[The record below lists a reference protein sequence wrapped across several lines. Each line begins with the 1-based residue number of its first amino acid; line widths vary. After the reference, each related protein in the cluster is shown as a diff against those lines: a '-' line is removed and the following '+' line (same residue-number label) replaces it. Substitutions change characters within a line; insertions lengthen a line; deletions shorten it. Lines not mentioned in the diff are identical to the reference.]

1 MASPS
6 GNGAAPGSQGPG
18 GAPRPRLGVWAPQI
32 GSIFGIPIRLH
43 ATFVLLALWLA
54 VLAGRSGSG
63 LFGGIAWLLVLVGSV
78 TVHELG
84 HALVAR
90 RHGVITEEIV
100 LLPIGGV
107 SRLRGVP
114 GGAAELQIALAGP
127 LVNLAVALIAGAW
140 LFAVAGA
147 RWADDPDPGV
157 MLLRYLAG
165 ANASL
170 FAFNLVPAYPLDGG
184 RALRALLG
192 MVLPAPS
199 AARATARVGQVFAV
213 AIGLFALLIP
223 GGGGLPLILLALLL
237 FFGASQQG
245 AAGERALALA
255 GRRARDAM
263 ATRFERLQPQE
274 PLERAA
280 LLLLRT
286 PQEDFPVIDAWG
298 RPVGALSRGQ
308 LVAALGRL
316 GRQAPVL
323 EAMDRRVLVVA
334 PESALADVVAAL
346 QSGAPSPAVVA
357 DSAGV
362 QGIVTVE
369 SAARM
374 AGIVAGLA
382 MGDRSRPRQS

>member
-6 GNGAAPGSQGPG
+6 GNGASPGPGAG
-18 GAPRPRLGVWAPQI
+18 GAPRPPARSVRPGAWAPQI
-32 GSIFGIPIRLH
+32 GRIAGIPIRLH
-43 ATFVLLALWLA
+43 ATFVLLAIWLA
-54 VLAGRSGSG
+54 VVAGRSGAG
-63 LFGGIAWLLVLVGSV
+63 LFGAIAWLLVLVGSV

-90 RHGVITEEIV
+90 RHGVTTEEIV

-114 GGAAELQIALAGP
+114 GGAAELWIALAGP
-127 LVNLAVALIAGAW
+127 LVNLVVAL
-140 LFAVAGA
+140 VAGIA
-147 RWADDPDPGV
+147 LMAAAGPAWMTAPDPGI

-165 ANASL
+165 ANVSL

-192 MVLPAPS
+192 MVLPAPG

-213 AIGLFALLIP
+213 LIGLFALLLP
-223 GGGGLPLILLALLL
+223 GGSGLPLILLALLL

-263 ATRFERLQPQE
+263 TTRFERLQPQE

-308 LVAALGRL
+308 LMAALGRL
-316 GRQAPVL
+316 GRAAPVL

-362 QGIVTVE
+362 QGIVTVDA
-369 SAARM
+369 AARM

-382 MGDRSRPRQS
+382 MGERR

>member
-1 MASPS
+1 MVSPS
-6 GNGAAPGSQGPG
+6 GNGTPAGSSRPEGS
-18 GAPRPRLGVWAPQI
+18 APRPRAGWAPQI

-54 VLAGRSGSG
+54 ITAGRSDAG
-63 LFGGIAWLLVLVGSV
+63 LFGSIAWLLVLVGSV

-90 RHGVITEEIV
+90 RHGVVTEEIV
-100 LLPIGGV
+100 LLPFGGV

-114 GGAAELQIALAGP
+114 GPAAELQIALAGP
-127 LVNLAVALIAGAW
+127 FVNLGIALFGSVALAIVSGPAW
-140 LFAVAGA
+140 ATDEGPGA
-147 RWADDPDPGV
+147 RV
-157 MLLRYLAG
+157 LVYLVG
-165 ANASL
+165 ANFAL
-170 FAFNLVPAYPLDGG
+170 FAFNLVPAHPLDGG
-184 RALRALLG
+184 RALRAVLG
-192 MVLPAPS
+192 MMLPAP
-199 AARATARVGQVFAV
+199 AASRVTARVGQAFAAV
-213 AIGLFALLIP
+213 IALFALLLP
-223 GGGGLPLILLALLL
+223 SGVSLPLILLALLL

-245 AAGERALALA
+245 VAGERALALA

-263 ATRFERLQPQE
+263 ATRFERLSPQE

-298 RPVGALSRGQ
+298 RPVGALPRAQ
-308 LVAALGRL
+308 LLAAIARL

-334 PESALADVVAAL
+334 PESALGDVVAAL
-346 QSGAPSPAVVA
+346 QGGYASPAVVV
-357 DSAGV
+357 DAGIIE
-362 QGIVTVE
+362 GIVTLDG
-369 SAARM
+369 AARM

-382 MGDRSRPRQS
+382 AADRPRPA

>member
-1 MASPS
+1 MTSPS
-6 GNGAAPGSQGPG
+6 GHGAPAGPG
-18 GAPRPRLGVWAPQI
+18 RPEGGGPPRPRPGWAPQI
-32 GSIFGIPIRLH
+32 GTILGIPIRLH

-54 VLAGRSGSG
+54 ITAGRSDAG
-63 LFGGIAWLLVLVGSV
+63 LLGGIAWLLVLVASV

-90 RHGVITEEIV
+90 RYGVVTEEIV

-114 GGAAELQIALAGP
+114 GPAAELALAVAGP
-127 LVNLAVALIAGAW
+127 LVNLVVALCGAVALAALVGPSWTSAE
-140 LFAVAGA
+140 G
-147 RWADDPDPGV
+147 PGV
-157 MLLRYLAG
+157 RSLVYLVG
-165 ANASL
+165 ANVAL
-170 FAFNLVPAYPLDGG
+170 FAFNVVPAHPLDGG
-184 RALRALLG
+184 RALRALLS
-192 MVLPAPS
+192 MMLPAPA
-199 AARATARVGQVFAV
+199 AARATARVGQAFA
-213 AIGLFALLIP
+213 ALLALFGLLFP
-223 GGGGLPLILLALLL
+223 GTIGLPLMLLALLL
-237 FFGASQQG
+237 FFGASQQVV
-245 AAGERALALA
+245 AGERALALA

-263 ATRFERLQPQE
+263 VTRFERLSPQE

-280 LLLLRT
+280 QLLLRT

-298 RPVGALSRGQ
+298 RPVGALPRAQ
-308 LVAALGRL
+308 VLAAIARL

-346 QSGAPSPAVVA
+346 QGGYASPAVVA
-357 DSAGV
+357 EGGGV
-362 QGIVTVE
+362 QGIVTVD

-382 MGDRSRPRQS
+382 ARPSGRAE

>member
-1 MASPS
+1 VRPVRP
-6 GNGAAPGSQGPG
+6 GA
-18 GAPRPRLGVWAPQI
+18 WAPQI
-32 GSIFGIPIRLH
+32 GTIAGIPIRLH

-54 VLAGRSGSG
+54 VVAGRSGAG
-63 LFGGIAWLLVLVGSV
+63 LFGAIAWLLVLVASV

-90 RHGVITEEIV
+90 RHGVTTEEIV

-114 GGAAELQIALAGP
+114 GGAAELAIALAGP
-127 LVNLAVALIAGAW
+127 LVNLGVALVAGSILLAVGGPAW
-140 LFAVAGA
+140 ASSSDPVVRVLAYVAGA
-147 RWADDPDPGV
+147 N
-157 MLLRYLAG
+157 LA
-165 ANASL
+165 L
-170 FAFNLVPAYPLDGG
+170 VAFNLVPAYPLDGG

-192 MVLPAPS
+192 MLLPAPS
-199 AARATARVGQVFAV
+199 AARATARVGQLFAV
-213 AIGLFALLIP
+213 AIGLFALLLP
-223 GGGGLPLILLALLL
+223 GGSGLPLILLALLL

-308 LVAALGRL
+308 LVAALARL
-316 GRQAPVL
+316 GRTASVL

-362 QGIVTVE
+362 QGIVTVDA
-369 SAARM
+369 AARM

-382 MGDRSRPRQS
+382 SGERR